1 MGASYVEQ
9 LIRMKIPPDID
20 RYFQVGASMMDED
33 KVETL
38 LFLMWNV
45 DVFA

>member
-1 MGASYVEQ
+1 MGAGCADE
-9 LIRMKIPPDID
+9 LIKVKILSDID
-20 RYFQVGASMMDED
+20 RYFQVGANMGSHE

-38 LFLMWNV
+38 LLLIQNV